1 MGRVGAG
8 SGVGQIEVDGGTP
21 RARRTDEMTADSP
34 SRSSP
39 PSVASRLSSRRASRT
54 PQATAQKSR
63 CPAGSSRERQL
74 GLVAR
79 ELRSRR
85 DRPSATQSPKD
96 RHKGERRI
104 RIRRSRGRRG
114 RGHLAPAS
122 PPFSEPATPYAKS
135 NGRETHP
142 LFTHCASR
150 RRPRVPPVARPVLP
164 SCGCVHRRFDV
175 PRAPRDAPLT
185 AGLFPR
191 VAACGS
197 RHTHVV
203 IQGRTPV
210 VSSRTVGTRSNSGC
224 CLTTR
229 QAVTRR
235 AGGRVVP
242 RGVPRSTQHA
252 SRDGKQTSGVCFVR
266 SARWRPRQPANR
278 GVRRRASSRGSMT
291 TSLAC
296 RACRSTVLTTPS
308 RAPSPRSAR
317 PRLPQTWPT
326 RRRTRPPGPPRPNP
340 PRRRTS

>member
-1 MGRVGAG
+1 
-8 SGVGQIEVDGGTP
+8 
-21 RARRTDEMTADSP
+21 MTADSP

-54 PQATAQKSR
+54 PQATAQKR
-63 CPAGSSRERQL
+63 HCRRGQFPRATVGPRRKGTPVATGPTERDTIAEGPSQR
-74 GLVAR
+74 GAAYQDTPFPR
-79 ELRSRR
+79 STRSRTPR
-85 DRPSATQSPKD
+85 
-96 RHKGERRI
+96 
-104 RIRRSRGRRG
+104 RGRR
-114 RGHLAPAS
+114 RRS
-122 PPFSEPATPYAKS
+122 PSRRHHTQNQTEEKS
-135 NGRETHP
+135 HP

-164 SCGCVHRRFDV
+164 SCGCVHAFFDV

-235 AGGRVVP
+235 AGAGWSLEAFRGRHNTRHATGSKP
-242 RGVPRSTQHA
+242 RACVSCGR
-252 SRDGKQTSGVCFVR
+252 RDGV
-266 SARWRPRQPANR
+266 
-278 GVRRRASSRGSMT
+278 RGS
-291 TSLAC
+291 
-296 RACRSTVLTTPS
+296 
-308 RAPSPRSAR
+308 
-317 PRLPQTWPT
+317 
-326 RRRTRPPGPPRPNP
+326 RRTAA
-340 PRRRTS
+340 